1 MKNHYSKS
9 EYKNRKKKLQKNYSY
24 IEMCKTMNNSKNF
37 SKTFSNSFG
46 HTKSKPKLS
55 NTINKNTPSTPLN
68 PYSTF
73 GNGDLFRNCSAIKNK
88 LSLSL
93 HKISGNKMYENNTL
107 FNNDKKEIKI
117 KNKNNKNNFSVQVA
131 YSVDYSK
138 SKDEDKYKKNIIQKD
153 NNYFYVSIYKK
164 EEEKEKNNIKY
175 NNYVIDKQKIKSNHL
190 KQ

>member
-1 MKNHYSKS
+1 MKSMKNHYSKS

-68 PYSTF
+68 PFSTF

-107 FNNDKKEIKI
+107 FNNDKKKLKITNKILVFKLHIPLIIVKVGMKISIKKILFRKTIIISMLVYI
-117 KNKNNKNNFSVQVA
+117 K
-131 YSVDYSK
+131 
-138 SKDEDKYKKNIIQKD
+138 KKKRKRKIILNII
-153 NNYFYVSIYKK
+153 IM
-164 EEEKEKNNIKY
+164 
-175 NNYVIDKQKIKSNHL
+175 
-190 KQ
+190 